1 VKNVLFGSLVLLSLG
16 CATQSQSPAPE
27 RPATT
32 SRLLSPIRVTWEEVE
47 RTDTQAV
54 VLAKI
59 ERLLALDLPFSVA
72 VVLPEGV
79 KAVEGR
85 TLLTL
90 LPNSEAVTVTER
102 LVLAYDTAPLS
113 DVVLKVDGET
123 GAMGFHYLVPYRFG
137 RPDPAENTVP
147 ATGPVLKKGDQVIGP
162 SVPLK

>member
-1 VKNVLFGSLVLLSLG
+1 MKNVLFGSLVVLSLG
-16 CATQSQSPAPE
+16 CATQSQPPAAE
-27 RPATT
+27 RPSTT
-32 SRLLSPIRVTWEEVE
+32 SRLLSPLRVTWEEVE
-47 RTDTQAV
+47 RTGTQAV

-59 ERLLALDLPFSVA
+59 ERVLAIDMPFAVA

-85 TLLTL
+85 TQLTL

-102 LVLAYDTAPLS
+102 LVLAYDAPPPG

-147 ATGPVLKKGDQVIGP
+147 ATGPVLKKGGEVIGP